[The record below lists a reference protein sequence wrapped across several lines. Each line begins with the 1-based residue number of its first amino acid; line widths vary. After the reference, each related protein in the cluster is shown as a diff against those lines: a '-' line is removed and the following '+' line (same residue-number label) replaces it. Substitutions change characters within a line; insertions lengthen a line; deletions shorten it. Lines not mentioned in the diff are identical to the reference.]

1 MAVPID
7 AEHARVTGDPVR
19 VLEDVTLDG
28 KRSAALSASG
38 TLAYRRGQ
46 PGSRLILLD
55 RDGRTQTLSSDERAI
70 WPYGDGPRFSPDGQQ
85 IAVDVWGPSGDT
97 IAADIW
103 TFDVK
108 RRTFARVTS
117 LGNVGDP
124 DWTIDGKRVVF
135 TSLFQRKAALWVQ
148 VADGSHAAERL
159 LQAPNGIGI
168 FHSSVTPDG
177 LGVVFCRGSTLDAV
191 ARVELLYLPFV
202 GKRTPDRLTDESLSG
217 NCLGRV
223 SPDGRWLAYVGMD
236 VGTSQVFVR
245 PFRRAGE
252 RLKVSEENGQ
262 QPTWSR
268 DGKRL
273 FYASVTPHDGK
284 TWGVAA
290 TVSASGN
297 SLLVVNRERIVALPS
312 TLFDVTPDGNR
323 VLAVQPSDS
332 RVQLFVTMNWLP
344 QLRARFAERQ

>member
-1 MAVPID
+1 
-7 AEHARVTGDPVR
+7 
-19 VLEDVTLDG
+19 
-28 KRSAALSASG
+28 
-38 TLAYRRGQ
+38 
-46 PGSRLILLD
+46 
-55 RDGRTQTLSSDERAI
+55 
-70 WPYGDGPRFSPDGQQ
+70 
-85 IAVDVWGPSGDT
+85 
-97 IAADIW
+97 
-103 TFDVK
+103 
-108 RRTFARVTS
+108 
-117 LGNVGDP
+117 
-124 DWTIDGKRVVF
+124 VF
-135 TSLFQRKAALWVQ
+135 TTLFQKKAALWVQ

-177 LGVVFCRGSTLDAV
+177 LGVVFCRGSTTDAV